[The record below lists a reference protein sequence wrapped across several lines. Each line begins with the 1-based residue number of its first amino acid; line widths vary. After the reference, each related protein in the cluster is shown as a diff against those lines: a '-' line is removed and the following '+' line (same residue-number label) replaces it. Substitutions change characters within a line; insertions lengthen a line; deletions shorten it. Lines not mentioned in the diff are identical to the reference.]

1 MRIFFLKSE
10 LKVKIMGN
18 PQNYRA
24 TRCHKRGDLRR
35 LATTLNL
42 FINKMSMAIL
52 SVFLF
57 PTDLTDEKW
66 RKLEQCNAESD

>member
-1 MRIFFLKSE
+1 MHAHLFLKSE

-52 SVFLF
+52 S
-57 PTDLTDEKW
+57 
-66 RKLEQCNAESD
+66 ESICVSFSNRFDR

>member
-1 MRIFFLKSE
+1 
-10 LKVKIMGN
+10 MGN

-52 SVFLF
+52 SESICVFF